1 MEYSFPPLKG
11 VMKMRILI
19 ANVVDKV
26 QVGDARGD
34 TWFGLFDEVGTV
46 QLLNGLS
53 GFVGATL
60 FGESQSMCT
69 WHQVRVVV

>member
-1 MEYSFPPLKG
+1 MALGGAMEYSFPPLKG

-34 TWFGLFDEVGTV
+34 TWFGLFDEVGTIYFV
-46 QLLNGLS
+46 EGLDWILK
-53 GFVGATL
+53 VMLGA
-60 FGESQSMCT
+60 
-69 WHQVRVVV
+69 

>member
-1 MEYSFPPLKG
+1 MALGGAMEYSFPPLKG

-46 QLLNGLS
+46 NL
-53 GFVGATL
+53 
-60 FGESQSMCT
+60 
-69 WHQVRVVV
+69 